1 MPAGTIEK
9 MTGELKQPVAY
20 SLPIGEERLPMN
32 PLIGKALSVH
42 YTGVIRCIACGRTT
56 AKSFNQGY
64 CYPCFRSLARCDLCI
79 VKPEQCH
86 YHEGTCREPE
96 WADAHCMQPH
106 IVYLAN
112 SSGLKVGI
120 TRQSQI
126 PTRWIDQG
134 ASQALPILKV
144 KNRYHSGLVE
154 QAMKS
159 YVADKTDWRKM
170 IKNDSLPVDLVAQR
184 DHLLTQAK
192 DALISVFGKIDA
204 PQPEVIDE
212 ALPVNIEYP
221 VLEYPK
227 KIQSLNLDKNPE
239 FSGILMGI
247 KGQYLIFD
255 VGVINMRK
263 YGGYTLEIIM
273 R

>member
-1 MPAGTIEK
+1 MPAGTINK
-9 MTGELKQPVAY
+9 MTSELKQPVAY
-20 SLPIGEERLPMN
+20 TLPIGEERLPMN

-42 YTGVIRCIACGRTT
+42 YTGVIQCIACGRTT
-56 AKSFNQGY
+56 IKSFNQGY

-96 WADAHCMQPH
+96 WADAHCMQSH

-120 TRQSQI
+120 TRQTQI

-134 ASQALPILKV
+134 ASQALPILGV
-144 KNRYHSGLVE
+144 KNRYHSGLIE
-154 QAMKS
+154 HAMKP

-170 IKNDSLPVDLVAQR
+170 LKNDSPSVDLAAQR
-184 DHLLTQAK
+184 DNLLAQAK
-192 DALISVFGKIDA
+192 DALSSVFEGLDA
-204 PQPEVIDE
+204 RQPEVIEE
-212 ALPVNIEYP
+212 ALPANIEYP

-239 FSGILMGI
+239 FTGTLMGI

-263 YGGYTLEIIM
+263 YGGYYLELKIQ
-273 R
+273 